1 MGLSDL
7 PEFIPLD
14 EAAERHH
21 INPQVLHQ
29 AVKSNTIRAV
39 RVDEDILVNER
50 DVTVVTVQTQDI
62 NQTEDE
68 LVSIHEAAKRLQIE
82 SRTVWEWQ
90 ERGWLPLLGT
100 GKGRAKLV
108 SWTRAQAL
116 GNLRTAHGKP
126 GSRLIPRAKDFS
138 SQLTG

>member
-14 EAAERHH
+14 EAAEHHH
-21 INPQVLHQ
+21 INRQVLHQ

-39 RVDEDILVNER
+39 RVNEDILVNDR
-50 DVTVVTVQTQDI
+50 DVAVITVQTQDI
-62 NQTEDE
+62 SQAEDE
-68 LVSIHEAAKRLQIE
+68 LVSINEAAKRLHIE
-82 SRTVWEWQ
+82 PRTVWEWQ

-116 GNLRTAHGKP
+116 GNLRAVHGRP

-138 SQLTG
+138 QRTVG